1 MGSEM
6 CIRDRRGTLQKNPRG
21 SLTRHLR
28 CASVLRLP
36 LIERFVH
43 SLSLAILI
51 SEKSLGN
58 HADNLDANALTCWR
72 FDEVYILILPSSCC
86 TVVEQQFVWAMV
98 QADSCGSRSVL
109 CEAGLKWPSNGRT
122 RGSGG
127 GRDYGRP
134 RQAQAMASAAGGA
147 VSRPI

>member
-1 MGSEM
+1 MA
-6 CIRDRRGTLQKNPRG
+6 ITYRRATSGRL
-21 SLTRHLR
+21 
-28 CASVLRLP
+28 VL

-72 FDEVYILILPSSCC
+72 FEEVYILILWSSRC
-86 TVVEQQFVWAMV
+86 TVVEQQFVWAML

-109 CEAGLKWPSNGRT
+109 CEEGLK
-122 RGSGG
+122 
-127 GRDYGRP
+127 
-134 RQAQAMASAAGGA
+134 
-147 VSRPI
+147 